1 MGRPKKIV
9 KVDDVKTYK
18 CLCCGA
24 ETDSPAGK
32 FYKVNWS
39 KLWTSNDQ
47 YMPVC
52 KVCLTKKYN
61 EDMRRYG
68 ARTAMM
74 IACHYLDIPFVGVVF
89 ESVNSKN
96 ENFTI
101 GAYSRVIAGGSQYA
115 NKTFA
120 HSIVNGDLQSDIQ
133 TVNKNREVKWSEQDK
148 KNMRFVIS
156 QYGYDPF
163 CDESYDDADRKFLF
177 NVLSGYVDDD
187 EDDAHKRNSAVSLVK
202 TMLQKN
208 KIDALINNELLSS
221 TPSADL
227 KTYAETKD
235 KFDRSINT
243 IANDNGFSA
252 KAQGKSAQ
260 KHNSLTRIMKEMI
273 DSNFEECK
281 VNAID
286 SKMKGVYKQMAEIS
300 NKNLFDQL
308 NFQSDD
314 YARMVAEQRSL
325 LQKNDEKILKLE
337 EENRKLRIMVRQ
349 LGGEKFLGHVSP
361 SDSDQTQT
369 GGDR

>member
-1 MGRPKKIV
+1 MTDVLELSQRIIDGYRIKRG
-9 KVDDVKTYK
+9 DD
-18 CLCCGA
+18 LSFFL
-24 ETDSPAGK
+24 TDDLDKLEAGAGK
-32 FYKVNWS
+32 IQRHFRKNHVALCTIINGRS
-39 KLWTSNDQ
+39 GRCPEN
-47 YMPVC
+47 C
-52 KVCLTKKYN
+52 KYC
-61 EDMRRYG
+61 
-68 ARTAMM
+68 AQSA
-74 IACHYLDIPFVGVVF
+74 H
-89 ESVNSKN
+89 
-96 ENFTI
+96 
-101 GAYSRVIAGGSQYA
+101 
-115 NKTFA
+115 NKT
-120 HSIVNGDLQSDIQ
+120 GC
-133 TVNKNREVKWSEQDK
+133 EE
-148 KNMRFVIS
+148 
-156 QYGYDPF
+156 YPF
-163 CDESYDDADRKFLF
+163 LPKE
-177 NVLSGYVDDD
+177 
-187 EDDAHKRNSAVSLVK
+187 
-202 TMLQKN
+202 
-208 KIDALINNELLSS
+208 KIL
-221 TPSADL
+221 
-227 KTYAETKD
+227 AETKD

-286 SKMKGVYKQMAEIS
+286 SNMKGVYKQMAEIS

-325 LQKNDEKILKLE
+325 LQKNDEKIMKLE